1 MSLKLHKLCVFIF
14 SDEIKIHYKSS
25 LGEKASTFAY
35 SFRLQF
41 ITAGV
46 NYHAWFQAAGITEKS
61 LEQELWRTVSLR
73 SKSEERNG
81 CIHPLAQLDSPLFH
95 RSRSLRLLKMVTPT
109 VDWPSNLN
117 QCNEGS
123 SPQTCLQPILK

>member
-1 MSLKLHKLCVFIF
+1 MFIF

-25 LGEKASTFAY
+25 LGEKASTSAY

-46 NYHAWFQAAGITEKS
+46 NYSAWFQAAGITEKS

-95 RSRSLRLLKMVTPT
+95 RSRSLRLLKMVTRRMVRPT
-109 VDWPSNLN
+109 VDWTSNLS